1 MVSLFLK
8 NDGSF
13 DIIYL
18 GCESMEG
25 LLIVIFVIIVLIC
38 VISIFYATV
47 YNKFQDYIIRI
58 NEVESMIDN
67 NLRNKYDLLNRAI
80 PIIKSAIPKDR
91 EIFGEVVK
99 LRSRKLGNFELYR
112 VLVRASNEFGALKEE
127 FTDIEKSAEIKKI
140 RNQINEI
147 DLKLDNE
154 IDYYNENI
162 SIYNSLLKKFPSNV
176 VASFCKYKEKLF
188 FDRKDMSDED
198 YDDFKL

>member
-1 MVSLFLK
+1 MNALFLK
-8 NDGSF
+8 NGDDF

-18 GCESMEG
+18 GCEDMEG
-25 LLIVIFVIIVLIC
+25 LLIVIVAIVVVVCI
-38 VISIFYATV
+38 ISIFYATV

-67 NLRNKYDLLNRAI
+67 NLRNKYDLFNRAI
-80 PIIKSAIPKDR
+80 PIIKSNIPKDR

-112 VLVRASNEFGALKEE
+112 VLVRSSNEFSGLKEE
-127 FTDIEKSAEIKKI
+127 FPDIEKSAEIKKI
-140 RNQINEI
+140 ISQINDI

-154 IDYYNENI
+154 IEYYNENI
-162 SIYNSLLKKFPSNV
+162 SIYNSLLKKFPSNI
-176 VASFCKYKEKLF
+176 VATFCKYKEKLF